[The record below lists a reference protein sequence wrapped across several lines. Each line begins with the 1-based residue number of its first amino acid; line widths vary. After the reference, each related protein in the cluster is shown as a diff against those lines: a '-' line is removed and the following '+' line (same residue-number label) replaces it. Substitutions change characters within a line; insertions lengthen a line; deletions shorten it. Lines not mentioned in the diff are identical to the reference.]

1 MNNQGTFM
9 SKTMRTQ
16 SKYFTSLNIP
26 VFVGANIL
34 ILALL
39 CITIFVPNTKDF
51 FSAIQTWIVDNLKW
65 YYILSV
71 AIILGAA
78 IFITFSRF
86 GDIRLGPD
94 HSRPT
99 YSNFSWFAMLFSTGM
114 GIGLMF
120 FGVAEPVMHYIAP
133 PVGEPE
139 TIKAATEAMRLTFF
153 HWGLHAWA
161 IYAIVGLILAYFC
174 FRHKLPLAL
183 RSALYPLIGERIYG
197 KIGDAIDIFAVIGT
211 AFGVATSL
219 GFGVEQIFAGL
230 DYLTS
235 YKLSAYAQ
243 DPNALLSVTGI
254 KIIIVIIATA
264 GATLSVSLGLDK
276 GIKILS
282 ETNLYMALA
291 LMLLVLFLGGKT
303 VMLFQ
308 AYIQNI
314 GSYLSDLVNK
324 TFNLYAYEPKD
335 PRDWIGGW
343 TILYWGW
350 WLSWSPFV
358 GMFIARISRGRTIR
372 TFLLGV
378 LLVPA
383 GFTLLWMTV
392 FGNSAIDMIRNDGII
407 AITDAIN
414 TDKSLALF
422 VFLEGFPWSSV
433 LSGLSIVMVYVFFIT
448 SADSGAIVMDML
460 SSTKTQTPLWQR
472 IYWGSITGV
481 IAIVLMSANGLEALQ
496 TATIASAFPFSII
509 LLVSLYGLFKALRV
523 DYGKK
528 EIRMNSINNVQ
539 TSAASGGWQKRLRS
553 LVLYPRR
560 DHVIRFI
567 DEVVQPAFDEVA
579 AELSKQGI
587 QTTITRKNDDDII
600 FEVDHGK
607 NDNFMYQIKARHY
620 LKPNF
625 SSIEASDIDP
635 DYQKY
640 FRAEVHLDN
649 GAQGYDI
656 MGYSKES
663 LSNDIVD
670 QYTNHLQ
677 FIHNFQ
683 LEHDVKSVLKET
695 NNGSDANGN
704 SETTEEPSKA

>member
-1 MNNQGTFM
+1 M
-9 SKTMRTQ
+9 SKTMRTP

-26 VFVGANIL
+26 VFVGANVL
-34 ILALL
+34 IVALL
-39 CITIFVPNTKDF
+39 LITVFVPNTKEF

-65 YYILSV
+65 YYVLSV

-78 IFITFSRF
+78 IYITFSRF

-94 HSRPT
+94 HSRPNYT
-99 YSNFSWFAMLFSTGM
+99 NFSWFAMLFSTGM

-139 TIKAATEAMRLTFF
+139 TIQAATEAMRLTFF

-174 FRHKLPLAL
+174 FRHNLPLAL

-197 KIGDAIDIFAVIGT
+197 RIGDAIDIFAVIGT

-230 DYLTS
+230 DYLSS
-235 YKLSAYAQ
+235 YKLSTYAAS
-243 DPNALLSVTGI
+243 PNALLSVTGI

-264 GATLSVSLGLDK
+264 GATISVSLGLDK
-276 GIKILS
+276 GIKFLS
-282 ETNLYMALA
+282 EANLYLALA

-303 VMLFQ
+303 IDLFQ
-308 AYIQNI
+308 AYIQNT

-324 TFNLYAYEPKD
+324 TFNLYTYEPKD
-335 PRDWIGGW
+335 PKDWIGGW

-372 TFLLGV
+372 AFLLGV

-383 GFTLLWMTV
+383 GFTLLWMTI
-392 FGNSAIDMIRNDGII
+392 FGNSAIDMIRTDHMIELV
-407 AITDAIN
+407 DAIN

-422 VFLEGFPWSSV
+422 VFLESFPWTNF
-433 LSGLSIVMVYVFFIT
+433 LSGLSIIMVFVFFIT

-460 SSTKTQTPLWQR
+460 SSVKQQTPLWQR
-472 IYWGSITGV
+472 IYWGSITGI

-509 LLVSLYGLFKALRV
+509 LLISLYGLLKALRV

-528 EIRMNSINNVQ
+528 EIRLNSVNNIQSSV
-539 TSAASGGWQKRLRS
+539 SGGWQKRLRS

-567 DEVVQPAFDEVA
+567 DEVVQPAFDDVT

-587 QTTITRKNDDDII
+587 QTTIVRQNDDDIL
-600 FEVDHGK
+600 FEVEHGK
-607 NDNFMYQIKARHY
+607 NDNFMYRIKARHY

-683 LEHDVKSVLKET
+683 LEHNYDPEAKPMMRDTSSE
-695 NNGSDANGN
+695 N
-704 SETTEEPSKA
+704 SEEANKV

>member
-1 MNNQGTFM
+1 M
-9 SKTMRTQ
+9 SKTIRTQ
-16 SKYFTSLNIP
+16 SKLLASLNLP
-26 VFVGANIL
+26 VFVGANLL
-34 ILALL
+34 ILVLL
-39 CITIFVPNTKDF
+39 LITVFVPNTKDF
-51 FSAIQTWIVDNLKW
+51 FGSIQTWIVDNLKW

-71 AIILGAA
+71 AIVLGAA
-78 IFITFSRF
+78 IFITLSRF

-133 PVGEPE
+133 PVGDAE
-139 TIKAATEAMRLTFF
+139 TIQAATEAMRLTFF

-183 RSALYPLIGERIYG
+183 RSALYPLIGDRIYG
-197 KIGDAIDIFAVIGT
+197 RIGDAIDIFAVIGT

-230 DYLTS
+230 DYLS
-235 YKLSAYAQ
+235 NYKLSSYAES
-243 DPNALLSVTGI
+243 PNTLLSVSGI
-254 KIIIVIIATA
+254 KIIIIITATA
-264 GATLSVSLGLDK
+264 CATLSVSLGLDK
-276 GIKILS
+276 GIKFLS
-282 ETNLYMALA
+282 ETNLYLALA

-303 VMLFQ
+303 VDLFQ
-308 AYIQNI
+308 AYIQNTGGYI
-314 GSYLSDLVNK
+314 SDLVNK

-335 PRDWIGGW
+335 PKDWIGGW

-372 TFLLGV
+372 AFLLGV

-383 GFTLLWMTV
+383 GFTLLWMTI
-392 FGNSAIDMIRNDGII
+392 FGNTAIDMIRTDGVVELM
-407 AITDAIN
+407 DAIN

-422 VFLEGFPWSSV
+422 VFLESFPFTQL
-433 LSGLSIVMVYVFFIT
+433 LSGLSIVMVFIFFIT

-460 SSTKTQTPLWQR
+460 SSVKQETPLWQR

-509 LLVSLYGLFKALRV
+509 LLISLYGLFKALRV

-528 EIRMNSINNVQ
+528 EIRLNSINNVQ
-539 TSAASGGWQKRLRS
+539 SSLVSGGWQKRLRS

-567 DEVVQPAFDEVA
+567 DEVVQPAFEEVS

-587 QTTITRKNDDDII
+587 QATITRTNDDDII
-600 FEVDHGK
+600 FEVEHGK
-607 NDNFMYQIKARHY
+607 NDNFMYRIKARHY

-683 LEHDVKSVLKET
+683 LEHNYDPEGKAMTREIIDDSEET
-695 NNGSDANGN
+695 NIN
-704 SETTEEPSKA
+704 KA

>member
-1 MNNQGTFM
+1 M
-9 SKTMRTQ
+9 SKTKRAQ
-16 SKYFTSLNIP
+16 SKYFTSLNLP
-26 VFVGANIL
+26 VFVGANLL

-39 CITIFVPNTKDF
+39 CITIFIPNTKEF
-51 FSAIQTWIVDNLKW
+51 FANLQSWIVNNLKW

-71 AIILGAA
+71 AIILGSC
-78 IFITFSRF
+78 IFIIFSRF

-94 HSRPT
+94 HSRPAYT
-99 YSNFSWFAMLFSTGM
+99 NFSWFAMLFSTGM

-120 FGVAEPVMHYIAP
+120 FGVAEPAMHYIAP
-133 PVGEPE
+133 PVGDPE
-139 TIKAATEAMRLTFF
+139 TVEAATEAMRLTFF

-161 IYAIVGLILAYFC
+161 IYAVVGLILAYFC

-197 KIGDAIDIFAVIGT
+197 RIGDAIDIFAVIGT

-219 GFGVEQIFAGL
+219 GYGVEQIYAGL
-230 DYLTS
+230 DYLTK
-235 YKLSAYAQ
+235 YELSAYANN
-243 DPNALLSVTGI
+243 PNNFFSVYLI
-254 KIIIVIIATA
+254 KVIIVVIATA

-276 GIKILS
+276 GIKVLS
-282 ETNLYMALA
+282 ETNLYMAFA
-291 LMLLVLFLGGKT
+291 LMLLILFLGGRAID
-303 VMLFQ
+303 LFQ
-308 AYIQNI
+308 AYIQNT

-358 GMFIARISRGRTIR
+358 GMFIARISKGRTIR
-372 TFLLGV
+372 AFLMGV

-383 GFTLLWMTV
+383 GFTLLWMTI
-392 FGNSAIDMIRNDGII
+392 FGNSAIDLIRNDGVV
-407 AITDAIN
+407 AIVDAIN

-422 VFLEGFPWSSV
+422 VFLESFPWSSV
-433 LSGLSIVMVYVFFIT
+433 LSGLSIFMVFIFFIT

-460 SSTKTQTPLWQR
+460 ASTKSQTPLWQR
-472 IYWGSITGV
+472 VYWGSITGV

-509 LLVSLYGLFKALRV
+509 LLISLYGLLKALRI

-528 EIRMNSINNVQ
+528 EIRTNSINNLHSSMV
-539 TSAASGGWQKRLRS
+539 SGGWQKRLRS

-567 DEVVQPAFDEVA
+567 DEVVLPALQDIE

-587 QTTITRKNDDDII
+587 QASIRRKNDDDII

-607 NDNFMYQIKARHY
+607 NDNFMYRIKARHY

-625 SSIEASDIDP
+625 SSIEESDIDP

-640 FRAEVHLDN
+640 FRAEVYLDN
-649 GAQGYDI
+649 GAQGYDV
-656 MGYSKES
+656 MGYSRES

-683 LEHDVKSVLKET
+683 LEHDYDPEKTMMKDTSNNEDAEKSAK
-695 NNGSDANGN
+695 DAATA
-704 SETTEEPSKA
+704 TT

>member
-1 MNNQGTFM
+1 MPEP
-9 SKTMRTQ
+9 SWTQ
-16 SKYFTSLNIP
+16 HKFFKSLNIP
-26 VFVGANIL
+26 VFVGANLL
-34 ILALL
+34 ILLL
-39 CITIFVPNTKDF
+39 LAVTILVPNTEQLF
-51 FSAIQTWIVDNLKW
+51 NSIQTWIVDNLKW

-78 IFITFSRF
+78 IFIILSRY

-94 HSRPT
+94 HARPNYT
-99 YSNFSWFAMLFSTGM
+99 NFSWFAMLFSTGM

-133 PVGEPE
+133 PVGDPE
-139 TIKAATEAMRLTFF
+139 TVAAATEALRLTFF

-197 KIGDAIDIFAVIGT
+197 RIGDAIDIFAVLGT

-219 GFGVEQIFAGL
+219 GFGVEQIYAGL
-230 DYLTS
+230 DYLLN
-235 YKLSAYAQ
+235 YKLSEYGNNP
-243 DPNALLSVTGI
+243 DSLLSIGGI
-254 KIIIVIIATA
+254 KILIIVVATA

-291 LMLLVLFLGGKT
+291 LMLLVLFLGGRT
-303 VMLFQ
+303 VDLFQ
-308 AYIQNI
+308 AYIQNT

-335 PRDWIGGW
+335 PKDWIGGW

-372 TFLLGV
+372 SFLLGV

-392 FGNSAIDMIRNDGII
+392 FGNSAIDMIRNDGMIEI
-407 AITDAIN
+407 VDAIN

-422 VFLEGFPWSSV
+422 VFLESFPWASL
-433 LSGLSIVMVYVFFIT
+433 LSGLSIVMVFIFFIT

-460 SSTKTQTPLWQR
+460 SSNKTQTPLWQR
-472 IYWGSITGV
+472 VYWGSITGI
-481 IAIVLMSANGLEALQ
+481 IAIILMSANGLEALQ
-496 TATIASAFPFSII
+496 TATIASAFPFSLI
-509 LLVSLYGLFKALRV
+509 LLFSLYGLFKALRI
-523 DYGKK
+523 DYGKR
-528 EIRMNSINNVQ
+528 EIRTNSINNFQSSFV
-539 TSAASGGWQKRLRS
+539 SGGWQKRLRG

-567 DEVVQPAFDEVA
+567 NETVEPAFEEIA

-587 QTTITRKNDDDII
+587 KTTITRKGDDDIL
-600 FEVDHGK
+600 FEVEHGK
-607 NDNFMYQIKARHY
+607 NDNFMYRIKARHY

-625 SSIEASDIDP
+625 SSIEASDVDP

-683 LEHDVKSVLKET
+683 LEHNYVPDNKEAKP
-695 NNGSDANGN
+695 DK
-704 SETTEEPSKA
+704 EESPPQA

>member
-1 MNNQGTFM
+1 MG
-9 SKTMRTQ
+9 
-16 SKYFTSLNIP
+16 Y
-26 VFVGANIL
+26 
-34 ILALL
+34 L
-39 CITIFVPNTKDF
+39 CH
-51 FSAIQTWIVDNLKW
+51 
-65 YYILSV
+65 
-71 AIILGAA
+71 
-78 IFITFSRF
+78 R
-86 GDIRLGPD
+86 
-94 HSRPT
+94 
-99 YSNFSWFAMLFSTGM
+99 
-114 GIGLMF
+114 
-120 FGVAEPVMHYIAP
+120 
-133 PVGEPE
+133 
-139 TIKAATEAMRLTFF
+139 
-153 HWGLHAWA
+153 
-161 IYAIVGLILAYFC
+161 LAYFC

-197 KIGDAIDIFAVIGT
+197 RIGDAIDIFAVIGT

-219 GFGVEQIFAGL
+219 GFGVEQIYAGL
-230 DYLTS
+230 DYLTGYALSS
-235 YKLSAYAQ
+235 YGENP
-243 DPNALLSVTGI
+243 DALLSVSGI
-254 KIIIVIIATA
+254 KITIILVATA
-264 GATLSVSLGLDK
+264 CATLSVSLGLDK

-303 VMLFQ
+303 VDLFQ
-308 AYIQNI
+308 AYIQNT

-335 PRDWIGGW
+335 PKDWIGGW

-392 FGNSAIDMIRNDGII
+392 FGNSAIDMIRSDGMIEI
-407 AITDAIN
+407 VDAIN

-422 VFLEGFPWSSV
+422 IFLESFPWASV
-433 LSGLSIVMVYVFFIT
+433 LSGLSIVMVFIFFIT

-472 IYWGSITGV
+472 IYWGVITGV
-481 IAIVLMSANGLEALQ
+481 IAIILMSANGFEALQ

-509 LLVSLYGLFKALRV
+509 LLFSLYGLFKALRV
-523 DYGKK
+523 DFGKR
-528 EIRMNSINNVQ
+528 ESRNNSSNNFQSSFV
-539 TSAASGGWQKRLRS
+539 SGGWQKRLRS

-567 DEVVQPAFDEVA
+567 DGVVQPAFEEIA
-579 AELSKQGI
+579 TELSKQGI
-587 QTTITRKNDDDII
+587 TATITRKSDDDIL

-625 SSIEASDIDP
+625 SSIDVSDVDP
-635 DYQKY
+635 DLQKY

-649 GAQGYDI
+649 GAQGYDV

-663 LSNDIVD
+663 LSNDVVD

-677 FIHNFQ
+677 FIHDFQ
-683 LEHDVKSVLKET
+683 LEHDYDLDTKTVTKDNDNTTSDET
-695 NNGSDANGN
+695 TNGSA
-704 SETTEEPSKA
+704 EEPTKA

>member
-1 MNNQGTFM
+1 M
-9 SKTMRTQ
+9 SKTMRTP
-16 SKYFTSLNIP
+16 SKYFASLNIP
-26 VFVGANIL
+26 VFVGANVL

-39 CITIFVPNTKDF
+39 LVTVFVPNTKDF
-51 FSAIQTWIVDNLKW
+51 FGAIQTWIVDNLKW

-78 IFITFSRF
+78 IFITLSRF

-133 PVGEPE
+133 PVGDPE
-139 TIKAATEAMRLTFF
+139 TIQAATEAMRLTFF

-183 RSALYPLIGERIYG
+183 RSALYPLIGDRIYG
-197 KIGDAIDIFAVIGT
+197 RIGDAIDIFAVIGT

-230 DYLTS
+230 DYLS
-235 YKLSAYAQ
+235 NYKLSTYAASP
-243 DPNALLSVTGI
+243 DAALSVNSI

-264 GATLSVSLGLDK
+264 GATISVSLGLDK
-276 GIKILS
+276 GIKFLS
-282 ETNLYMALA
+282 EANLYLALV

-303 VMLFQ
+303 VDLFQ
-308 AYIQNI
+308 AYIQNT
-314 GSYLSDLVNK
+314 GSYISDLVNK

-335 PRDWIGGW
+335 PKDWIGGW

-372 TFLLGV
+372 AFLLGV

-383 GFTLLWMTV
+383 GFTLLWMTI
-392 FGNSAIDMIRNDGII
+392 FGNTAIDMIRTDGVIELV
-407 AITDAIN
+407 DAIN

-422 VFLEGFPWSSV
+422 VFLESFPFTQL
-433 LSGLSIVMVYVFFIT
+433 LSGLSIVMVFVFFIT

-460 SSTKTQTPLWQR
+460 ASNKQQTPLWQR
-472 IYWGSITGV
+472 IYWGSITGI

-509 LLVSLYGLFKALRV
+509 LLISLYGLFKALRV

-528 EIRMNSINNVQ
+528 EIRLNSINNVQ
-539 TSAASGGWQKRLRS
+539 SSLVSGGWQKRLRS

-567 DEVVQPAFDEVA
+567 DEVVQPAFEEVS
-579 AELSKQGI
+579 AELTKQGI
-587 QTTITRKNDDDII
+587 QATITRQNDDDIL
-600 FEVDHGK
+600 FEVEHGK
-607 NDNFMYQIKARHY
+607 NDNFMYRIKARHY

-683 LEHDVKSVLKET
+683 LEHNYDPEGKPMIRET
-695 NNGSDANGN
+695 VENV
-704 SETTEEPSKA
+704 EENTITKI